1 MSKDA
6 KDLVAKRA
14 VVAVVALK
22 AALHPLQLPLV
33 MLLTHS
39 SLDMTKS
46 KRREKTQPEPPKK
59 SEQLSKNLKTLKP
72 E

>member
-1 MSKDA
+1 M
-6 KDLVAKRA
+6 
-14 VVAVVALK
+14 ALK